1 LAQSEV
7 NVVTHMGSG
16 LTNASNWSDLIE
28 VLQSSGLSNVEVQS
42 AASVHISDDLSA
54 ALYESGMLHALPSST
69 FAIDAGANK
78 VLNTS
83 LKAMADLGVD
93 EVLSAQSVSKLFV
106 GLGDNADV
114 AAIIAGF
121 TAGSDAPLN
130 DGLFGAGKKAGLV
143 IDQATFD
150 QFNESDITDLLG
162 KLSSLGFTEID
173 VLKGAN
179 DSETYH
185 IDVVAQTPV
194 LSTVQTLGVSDANAL
209 LDVFGTDILDKK
221 IS

>member
-1 LAQSEV
+1 
-7 NVVTHMGSG
+7 
-16 LTNASNWSDLIE
+16 
-28 VLQSSGLSNVEVQS
+28 
-42 AASVHISDDLSA
+42 
-54 ALYESGMLHALPSST
+54 MLHALPAANMKLDTTHNTTFST
-69 FAIDAGANK
+69 THQA
-78 VLNTS
+78 VNTS
-83 LKAMADLGVD
+83 LSAMAEIGVD
-93 EVLSAQSVSKLFV
+93 QVVSSQTVNKLFV
-106 GLGDNADV
+106 ELGDSPNV
-114 AAIIAGF
+114 AAMIAGF
-121 TAGSDAPLN
+121 IEGSVADTTAG
-130 DGLFGAGKKAGLV
+130 GLFGAGKEAGLV
-143 IDQATFD
+143 IDQDTFD
-150 QFNESDITDLLG
+150 QFSQLDVADITDLLG